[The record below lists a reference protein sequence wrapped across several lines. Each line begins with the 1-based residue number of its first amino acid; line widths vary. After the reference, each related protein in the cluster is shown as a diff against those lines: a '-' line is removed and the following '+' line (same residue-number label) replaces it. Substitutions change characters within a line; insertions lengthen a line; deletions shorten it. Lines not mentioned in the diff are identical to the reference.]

1 MLARRPV
8 VAARERHGGN
18 PLTQADPYAP
28 TIEQREIAEVAFSI
42 GARYADRRFD
52 DHSASDAQ
60 WDDLTAAGLTGLS
73 LPEEHGGAG
82 GLLELCMASER
93 LAAGGF
99 PAAKLVIA
107 TAIAGTVIARH
118 GTDAQRSRWLP
129 GIAAGTTRF
138 CFAFTEPEAGSNANR
153 LRTTVTGSGDDLLLN
168 GQKTYIS
175 ALESSEAM
183 IVVAADPERDGLTL
197 AMLPLPC
204 DGVTRTQ
211 VRMSAPFFE
220 DQWHVFY
227 DDVRIADDAVLGD
240 RGGGGRVLFDGLN
253 PERLVVASQAVGVG
267 RWAIARAAEYACQ
280 RVVFDV
286 PIGAHQGVQHP
297 LAEALVALEGAWMLV
312 QRAARLCDAGT
323 PAGLESSIAKIAAC
337 DAGLA
342 AADAALQCF
351 GGSGYTDDTM
361 MLQRFTYM
369 RLLRT
374 VPVARE
380 LALNHVATAGLGL
393 PRSY

>member
-1 MLARRPV
+1 MV
-8 VAARERHGGN
+8 SHVSGAREISE
-18 PLTQADPYAP
+18 ADPYALSE
-28 TIEQREIAEVAFSI
+28 EQRAIAAVAFEI
-42 GARYADRRFD
+42 GTRYSDRRFD
-52 DHSASDAQ
+52 DHEASLAQ
-60 WDDLTAAGLTGLS
+60 WRDLAASGLTGLS
-73 LPEEHGGAG
+73 IPEEHGGG
-82 GLLELCMASER
+82 GGMLELCVASER

-107 TAIAGTVIARH
+107 TAMAGTMIARH
-118 GTDAQRSRWLP
+118 GTAAQRARWLQ
-129 GIAAGTTRF
+129 GIAEGTTRF
-138 CFAFTEPEAGSNANR
+138 CFAFTEPGAGSNANR
-153 LRTTVTGSGDDLLLN
+153 LTTMAERVTGGWRLK
-168 GQKTYIS
+168 GQKTFIS

-183 IVVAADPERDGLTL
+183 LVVTKERESSGL
-197 AMLPLPC
+197 AVFALPLPHA
-204 DGVTRTQ
+204 GVSTAP

-220 DQWHVFY
+220 QQWTVFL
-227 DDVRIADDAVLGD
+227 DDVELPEDALIGEA
-240 RGGGGRVLFDGLN
+240 GGGGRVLFDGLN

-267 RWAIARAAEYACQ
+267 RWALARACAYAGE

-297 LAEALVALEGAWMLV
+297 LAESLVALEAAWLLV
-312 QRAARLCDAGT
+312 QRGARLHDAGL
-323 PAGLESSIAKIAAC
+323 PAGLESNMAKIAAC
-337 DAGLA
+337 DAGLL
-342 AADAALQCF
+342 AADSALQAF
-351 GGSGYTDDTM
+351 GGSAYTEDTM

>member
-1 MLARRPV
+1 M
-8 VAARERHGGN
+8 
-18 PLTQADPYAP
+18 TQADPYEP
-28 TIEQREIAEVAFSI
+28 TIEQREIADVAFAI
-42 GARYADRRFD
+42 GAKYADRRFD
-52 DHSASDAQ
+52 DHSASLSQ
-60 WDDLTAAGLTGLS
+60 WDDLSASGLTGLS

-82 GLLELCMASER
+82 GMLDLCIASER
-93 LAAGGF
+93 IAAGGF

-118 GTDAQRSRWLP
+118 GTGAQRERWLP
-129 GIAAGTTRF
+129 GIGAGTTRF

-153 LRTTVTGSGDDLLLN
+153 LRTAVTRPGAELRLN

-175 ALESSEAM
+175 ALESSDAM
-183 IVVAADPERDGLTL
+183 IVVAADAESGGLTL
-197 AMLPLPC
+197 VILPLPC
-204 DGVTRTQ
+204 EGLTHHPVK
-211 VRMSAPFFE
+211 MSAPFFE

-227 DDVRIADDAVLGD
+227 DDVAVADDAVLGE
-240 RGGGGRVLFDGLN
+240 RGKGGRVLFDGLN
-253 PERLVVASQAVGVG
+253 PERLVVASQSIGVG
-267 RWAIARAAEYACQ
+267 RWCLARAADYASQ

-297 LAEALVALEGAWMLV
+297 LAEAFVATEGAWMLV
-312 QRAARLCDAGT
+312 QRAARLCDAGAQ
-323 PAGLESSIAKIAAC
+323 AGLESNMAKIAAC

-342 AADAALQCF
+342 AADGALQCF

-361 MLQRFTYM
+361 LLQRFTYM

>member
-1 MLARRPV
+1 MAL
-8 VAARERHGGN
+8 
-18 PLTQADPYAP
+18 ADPHEP
-28 TIEQREIAEVAFSI
+28 TVEQREIGEVAFAL
-42 GARYADRRFD
+42 GERYADRRFD
-52 DHSASDAQ
+52 DHEASRAQ
-60 WDDLTAAGLTGLS
+60 WDDLREAGLTALS

-82 GLLELCMASER
+82 GMLDLCIASER
-93 LAAGGF
+93 IAAGGF

-118 GTDAQRSRWLP
+118 GTEVQRARWLP

-153 LRTTVTGSGDDLLLN
+153 LRTRVTGPPGAMRLS

-175 ALESSEAM
+175 AIESSEAM
-183 IVVAADPERDGLTL
+183 IVVAADPQRGGLTL
-197 AMLPLPC
+197 VVLPLPC
-204 DGVTRTQ
+204 EGLTHHP
-211 VRMSAPFFE
+211 VRMSAPSFE
-220 DQWHVFY
+220 QQWHVFY
-227 DDVRIADDAVLGD
+227 DDVAIPEDGVLGEP
-240 RGGGGRVLFDGLN
+240 GVGARVLFDGLN
-253 PERLVVASQAVGVG
+253 PERLIVASQAVGVG
-267 RWAIARAAEYACQ
+267 RWCLARAAEYASQ

-286 PIGAHQGVQHP
+286 PIGAYQAVQHP
-297 LAEALVALEGAWMLV
+297 LAEALIAIEGAWLLV
-312 QRAARLCDAGT
+312 ARGARLHDAGA
-323 PAGLESSIAKIAAC
+323 PAGLEANMAKVAAC

-342 AADAALQCF
+342 AADRALQCF
-351 GGSGYTDDTM
+351 GGSGYTEDTM

>member
-1 MLARRPV
+1 MTSEPTSMA
-8 VAARERHGGN
+8 
-18 PLTQADPYAP
+18 QADPHEP
-28 TIEQREIAEVAFSI
+28 TLEQREIAEVAFAI
-42 GARYADRRFD
+42 GAKYAQRRFD
-52 DHSASDAQ
+52 DHDASLAQ
-60 WDDLTAAGLTGLS
+60 WEDLCAAGLTGLS

-82 GLLELCMASER
+82 GTLELCTASER

-107 TAIAGTVIARH
+107 TAMAGSMIARH
-118 GTDAQRSRWLP
+118 GTAAQRARWLP

-153 LRTTVTGSGDDLLLN
+153 LRTAIVRGPGGARLG
-168 GQKTYIS
+168 GQKTFIS

-183 IVVAADPERDGLTL
+183 IVVAADPERGGLTL
-197 AMLPLPC
+197 VMLPLPRE
-204 DGVTRTQ
+204 GLTTHP
-211 VRMSAPFFE
+211 VRMSAPSFE
-220 DQWHVFY
+220 AQWHVFL
-227 DDVRIADDAVLGD
+227 DDVAVPDDGILGEP
-240 RGGGGRVLFDGLN
+240 GGGGRVLFDGLN

-267 RWAIARAAEYACQ
+267 RWALARAAEYAGQ

-286 PIGAHQGVQHP
+286 PIGAHQAVQHP
-297 LAEALVALEGAWMLV
+297 LAEALIALEGAWLLV
-312 QRAARLCDAGT
+312 QRGARLYDAGQ
-323 PAGLESSIAKIAAC
+323 PAGLESNMAKVAAC

-342 AADAALQCF
+342 AADRALQCF
-351 GGSGYTDDTM
+351 GGSGYTEDTM

>member
-1 MLARRPV
+1 MPP
-8 VAARERHGGN
+8 ERTS
-18 PLTQADPYAP
+18 LSQADPYEP

-52 DHSASDAQ
+52 DHSASLAQ
-60 WDDLTAAGLTGLS
+60 WDDLSAAGLTGLS

-82 GLLELCMASER
+82 GILELCMASER

-107 TAIAGTVIARH
+107 TAIAGSVISRH
-118 GTDAQRSRWLP
+118 GTGAQRARWLP

-153 LRTTVTGSGDDLLLN
+153 LRTAVAGADDGLVLD

-183 IVVAADPERDGLTL
+183 IVVAADPERGGLTL

-204 DGVTRTQ
+204 AGVSHHP

-220 DQWHVFY
+220 DQWHVFL
-227 DDVRIADDAVLGD
+227 DGVRVPDDAVLGE
-240 RGGGGRVLFDGLN
+240 RGKGGRVLFDGLN

-267 RWAIARAAEYACQ
+267 RWALARAAGYASQ

-312 QRAARLCDAGT
+312 QRAARLCDAGA
-323 PAGLESSIAKIAAC
+323 PAGLESNIAKIAAC

-369 RLLRT
+369 RLLGT

>member
-1 MLARRPV
+1 M
-8 VAARERHGGN
+8 
-18 PLTQADPYAP
+18 PLADPHEL
-28 TIEQREIAEVAFSI
+28 TVEQREIGEVAFAL
-42 GARYADRRFD
+42 GERYADRRFD
-52 DHSASDAQ
+52 DREASLAQ
-60 WDDLTAAGLTGLS
+60 WDDLREAGLTGLS
-73 LPEEHGGAG
+73 LPAEHGGAG
-82 GLLELCMASER
+82 GMLDLCIASER

-99 PAAKLVIA
+99 PAAKLVIS
-107 TAIAGTVIARH
+107 TSIAGTVIARH
-118 GTDAQRSRWLP
+118 GTEAQRARWLP

-153 LRTTVTGSGDDLLLN
+153 LRTRLTGPAGAMRLS

-183 IVVAADPERDGLTL
+183 IVVAADPQRGGLTL
-197 AMLPLPC
+197 VVLPLPC
-204 DGVTRTQ
+204 EGLTHHP
-211 VRMSAPFFE
+211 VRMSAPSFE
-220 DQWHVFY
+220 QQWHVFY
-227 DDVRIADDAVLGD
+227 DDVAIPEDGVLGEPGAGA
-240 RGGGGRVLFDGLN
+240 RTLFDGLN
-253 PERLVVASQAVGVG
+253 PERLIVASQAVGVG
-267 RWAIARAAEYACQ
+267 RWCLARAAEYASQ

-286 PIGAHQGVQHP
+286 PIGAHQAVQHP
-297 LAEALVALEGAWMLV
+297 LAEALIATEGAWLLV
-312 QRAARLCDAGT
+312 ARGARLHDAGA
-323 PAGLESSIAKIAAC
+323 PAGLESNMAKIAAC

-342 AADAALQCF
+342 AADQALQCF
-351 GGSGYTDDTM
+351 GGSGYTEDTM

>member
-1 MLARRPV
+1 MTP
-8 VAARERHGGN
+8 
-18 PLTQADPYAP
+18 ADLYEP
-28 TIEQREIAEVAFSI
+28 TLEQREIGEVAFAL
-42 GARYADRRFD
+42 GERYADRRFD
-52 DHSASDAQ
+52 DHEASLAQ
-60 WDDLTAAGLTGLS
+60 WDDLRAAGLTGLS

-82 GLLELCMASER
+82 GLLELCIASER
-93 LAAGGF
+93 IAAGGF

-107 TAIAGTVIARH
+107 TAMAGTMIARH
-118 GTDAQRSRWLP
+118 GTDAQRARWLP

-153 LRTTVTGSGDDLLLN
+153 LRSRVSGTAGAMRLS
-168 GQKTYIS
+168 GQKAYIS

-183 IVVAADPERDGLTL
+183 IVVAADPERGGLTL
-197 AMLPLPC
+197 VVLALPC
-204 DGVTRTQ
+204 EGLTRHP
-211 VRMSAPFFE
+211 VRMSAPSFE
-220 DQWHVFY
+220 QQWHVFY
-227 DDVRIADDAVLGD
+227 DDVAVPEDAVLGE

-253 PERLVVASQAVGVG
+253 PERLIVASQAVGVG
-267 RWAIARAAEYACQ
+267 RWCLARAADYASR

-286 PIGAHQGVQHP
+286 PIGAHQAVQHP
-297 LAEALVALEGAWMLV
+297 LAEALVALEGAWLLV
-312 QRAARLCDAGT
+312 ARGARLHDAGQ
-323 PAGLESSIAKIAAC
+323 PAGLEANMAKIAAC

-342 AADAALQCF
+342 AADRALQCF
-351 GGSGYTDDTM
+351 GGSGYTEDTM

>member
-1 MLARRPV
+1 M
-8 VAARERHGGN
+8 
-18 PLTQADPYAP
+18 TQVDPYEP
-28 TIEQREIAEVAFSI
+28 TVEQREIAEVAFAI
-42 GARYADRRFD
+42 GAKYAERRFD
-52 DHSASDAQ
+52 DHSASLSQ
-60 WDDLTAAGLTGLS
+60 WQDLSAAGLTGLS

-82 GLLELCMASER
+82 GMLDLCIASER
-93 LAAGGF
+93 IAAGGF

-107 TAIAGTVIARH
+107 IAIAGSVIARH
-118 GTDAQRSRWLP
+118 GTEGQRGRWLS

-153 LRTTVTGSGDDLLLN
+153 LRTVVTRPGDGLRLN

-183 IVVAADPERDGLTL
+183 IVVAADPECDGLTL
-197 AMLPLPC
+197 VALPLPC
-204 DGVTRTQ
+204 EGLTHHP
-211 VRMSAPFFE
+211 VRMSTPFFE

-227 DDVRIADDAVLGD
+227 DDVRVAEDAVLGE
-240 RGGGGRVLFDGLN
+240 RGKGGRVLFDALN

-267 RWAIARAAEYACQ
+267 RWALARAAGYASR

-286 PIGAHQGVQHP
+286 PIGAHQAVQHP

-312 QRAARLCDAGT
+312 QRAARLCDAEGA
-323 PAGLESSIAKIAAC
+323 AGLESNMAKIAAC

-342 AADAALQCF
+342 AADSALQCF

-361 MLQRFTYM
+361 LLQRFTYT

>member
-1 MLARRPV
+1 M
-8 VAARERHGGN
+8 
-18 PLTQADPYAP
+18 PLADPHEL
-28 TIEQREIAEVAFSI
+28 TVEQREIGEVAFAL
-42 GARYADRRFD
+42 GERYADRRFD
-52 DHSASDAQ
+52 DHEASLAQ
-60 WDDLTAAGLTGLS
+60 WDDLREAGLTGLS

-82 GLLELCMASER
+82 GMLDLCIASER

-99 PAAKLVIA
+99 PAAKLVIS
-107 TAIAGTVIARH
+107 TSIAGTVIARH
-118 GTDAQRSRWLP
+118 GTEAQRARWLP

-153 LRTTVTGSGDDLLLN
+153 LRTRVTGPAGAMRLS

-183 IVVAADPERDGLTL
+183 IVVAADPQRGGLTL
-197 AMLPLPC
+197 VVLALPC
-204 DGVTRTQ
+204 EGLTHHP
-211 VRMSAPFFE
+211 VRMSAPSFE
-220 DQWHVFY
+220 QQWHVFY
-227 DDVRIADDAVLGD
+227 DDVAIPEDGVLGEPGAGA
-240 RGGGGRVLFDGLN
+240 RTLFDGLN
-253 PERLVVASQAVGVG
+253 PERLIVASQAVGVG
-267 RWAIARAAEYACQ
+267 RWCLARAAEYASQ

-286 PIGAHQGVQHP
+286 PIGAHQAVQHP
-297 LAEALVALEGAWMLV
+297 LAEALIAIEGAWLLV
-312 QRAARLCDAGT
+312 ARGARLHDAGA
-323 PAGLESSIAKIAAC
+323 PAGLESNMAKIAAC

-342 AADAALQCF
+342 AADQALQCF
-351 GGSGYTDDTM
+351 GGSGYTEDTR

>member
-1 MLARRPV
+1 
-8 VAARERHGGN
+8 
-18 PLTQADPYAP
+18 
-28 TIEQREIAEVAFSI
+28 
-42 GARYADRRFD
+42 
-52 DHSASDAQ
+52 
-60 WDDLTAAGLTGLS
+60 
-73 LPEEHGGAG
+73 
-82 GLLELCMASER
+82 
-93 LAAGGF
+93 
-99 PAAKLVIA
+99 VIA
-107 TAIAGTVIARH
+107 TAIAGSVIARH
-118 GTDAQRSRWLP
+118 GTEAQRERWLP

-153 LRTTVTGSGDDLLLN
+153 LRTAVTRPGEGLRLN

-183 IVVAADPERDGLTL
+183 IVVAADPERDGLTIVV
-197 AMLPLPC
+197 LPLPC
-204 DGVTRTQ
+204 DGLTHHPVT
-211 VRMSAPFFE
+211 MSAPFFE

-227 DDVRIADDAVLGD
+227 DDVRVPDAAVLGEP
-240 RGGGGRVLFDGLN
+240 GKGGRVLFDGLN

-267 RWAIARAAEYACQ
+267 RWSLARAAEYASQ

-286 PIGAHQGVQHP
+286 PIGAHQAVQHP

-312 QRAARLCDAGT
+312 QRAARLYDAGAA
-323 PAGLESSIAKIAAC
+323 AGLESNMAKIAAC

-342 AADAALQCF
+342 AADSALQCF

-361 MLQRFTYM
+361 LLQRFTYM